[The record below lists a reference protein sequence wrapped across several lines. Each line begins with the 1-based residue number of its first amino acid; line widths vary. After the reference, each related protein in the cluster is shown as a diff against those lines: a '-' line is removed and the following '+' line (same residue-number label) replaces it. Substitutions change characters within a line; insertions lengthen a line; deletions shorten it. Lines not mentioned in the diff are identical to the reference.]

1 LQSTPLDSDVLA
13 IVGPTAVG
21 KTVLSL
27 EVAKIAGAEVV
38 SIDSGQIYR
47 GMDIGTAKP
56 SRSDLAEVP
65 HHMIDVFDPS
75 RSVSVAEFRELAR
88 AAIDDIRERGKTP
101 LLVGGSGLYFRAVV
115 DPLEFPGTDAD
126 LRARVQKD
134 MEEEGPEGLH
144 SRLRVLDPE
153 AAERIDPKN
162 IRRTVR
168 ALEVI
173 ELTGRRFSEFRVAW
187 DDYESIYSIRVAGLT
202 LPKEELNQRIDQRV
216 DELIAGGLLDEVRTL
231 EKRGLRRSITAVQA
245 LGYAQLIDYLDG
257 NCSLEEAVDR
267 IKRGTRRFARRQ
279 LSWFKADPRVH
290 WFKADSD
297 DAKKFLL
304 ERTKEGLRGQ

>member
-1 LQSTPLDSDVLA
+1 MQSTSLDQEVLA

-21 KTVLSL
+21 KTALSL

-47 GMDIGTAKP
+47 GMNIGTAKP

-88 AAIDDIRERGKTP
+88 VAIDDIRERSKTP

-126 LRARVQKD
+126 LRARVQKGI
-134 MEEEGPEGLH
+134 EEEGPEGLH
-144 SRLRVLDPE
+144 ARLSVLDPE

-162 IRRTVR
+162 VRRTVR

-187 DDYESIYSIRVAGLT
+187 DNYESIYSIRVAGLT
-202 LPKEELNQRIDQRV
+202 LPKEELNHRIDQRV
-216 DELIAGGLLDEVRTL
+216 DDLIAAGLLDEVRTL

-257 NCSLEEAVDR
+257 NCSLEQAVDQ

-290 WFKADSD
+290 WFEADSD
-297 DAKKFLL
+297 DAKQFLL
-304 ERTKEGLRGQ
+304 ERTKEGTRGQ